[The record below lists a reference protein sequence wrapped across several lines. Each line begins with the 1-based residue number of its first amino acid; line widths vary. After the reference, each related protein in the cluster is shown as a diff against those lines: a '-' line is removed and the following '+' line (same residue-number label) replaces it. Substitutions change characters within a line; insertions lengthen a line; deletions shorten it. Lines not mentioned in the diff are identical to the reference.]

1 MRRYIDKEAR
11 FGQIKPGYRADLILL
26 DENPLED
33 VRNARTVSAVAVNGR
48 LTDKSAMDQ
57 RRDALKERYAYLN
70 NINGQVDAALTADNS
85 GVIIQSLMAINEG
98 DPDIAVSVENRINAA
113 GYAAAYAGDLNRSQV
128 ILGLNTELFPN
139 SANTW
144 DSLAE
149 VVLYMGDGARALEY
163 YRKALE
169 VDPPFTNAAENI
181 EKILNENIP

>member
-1 MRRYIDKEAR
+1 
-11 FGQIKPGYRADLILL
+11 
-26 DENPLED
+26 
-33 VRNARTVSAVAVNGR
+33 
-48 LTDKSAMDQ
+48 
-57 RRDALKERYAYLN
+57 
-70 NINGQVDAALTADNS
+70 
-85 GVIIQSLMAINEG
+85 MAINEG

-169 VDPPFTNAAENI
+169 VDPTFTNAAENI